1 MGKLLEVNNLSISFT
16 QYVQGLN
23 RHDLK
28 VISDLSLDI
37 EESEIVAVLG
47 SSGSGKSLLAHTIL
61 GILPY
66 NAHVTGEVKYK
77 GEVLDQD
84 KKEKIRGK
92 EICLIPQSVNFLD
105 PLMKVSQQA
114 VGECKD
120 DDERKEK
127 KLKQREVFAKYG
139 LDESVDDL
147 YPFELSGGMARK
159 VLLSTALLNDPDL
172 LIADEPT
179 PGLDSKSVEETIQDI
194 RKLKEQGKGVLLIT
208 HEIDVALKTADRI
221 AIFYSGYVIEINK
234 VENFL
239 NSENLLHPYTK
250 ALVDALPHN
259 GFKLTEGVQPLEEVS
274 GCPYYEN
281 CPISSDK
288 CANNKPELIE
298 HNGAMIRCFNFN
310 KAVSE
315 DSVSEEVV
323 DGVVS
328 EAPVEDSVSEAP
340 VEDSVSEEVVDGVV
354 SEAPVEDS
362 VSEEVVDEVVSEEV
376 IEEPI
381 TEEIAEEVNDEEAN
395 DGA

>member
-259 GFKLTEGVQPLEEVS
+259 GFKLTEGVQPLEEVL

-315 DSVSEEVV
+315 DSVSE
-323 DGVVS
+323 
-328 EAPVEDSVSEAP
+328 DSVSEDSIS
-340 VEDSVSEEVVDGVV
+340 EDVADEVVSEEVADEV
-354 SEAPVEDS
+354 

-376 IEEPI
+376 VEEPI